1 MNFAKLLA
9 KFDSIESKQTL
20 NEGWDDMMKA
30 SKEKSEQ
37 DKKEK
42 GTGKFDKKETSTGTV
57 YTRKSSTFD
66 DGGEDKDVKK
76 AKAKDKKKVGESSM
90 ADLIKAM
97 DAIVES
103 EKKVDEEEVEEGP
116 EIFKLKA
123 DAAKKAGE
131 KEFKGPD
138 GKMHPVKE
146 SEEKDDNKKP
156 DEDGDGVPDWADKKP
171 GKDDNEDKEDDK
183 EDDKK
188 DDDKEEVDEGIE
200 DRLANLDMTNPVNQ
214 PAYQRKR
221 NAIGGAVASATPA
234 SNDSN
239 AIPKPTKPKTG
250 KVVPFKSLQE
260 CYDQAMAEGE
270 DSGMNIS
277 SNMDTNSGSKSLT
290 VSARGEAAEEL
301 AKILKLSG
309 LIGQGAA
316 EPQGVEV
323 EMGEAEYAN
332 EPAPMIQGIDAQLQ
346 QGNDLNAPKGTHPK
360 VAGGDNPMQ
369 AMSPM
374 QTIRIAEDKELQ
386 LLESRLAKELEAI
399 KIQK

>member
-1 MNFAKLLA
+1 MNFAKLIA
-9 KFDSIESKQTL
+9 KIDSIESKQTL
-20 NEGWDDMMKA
+20 NEGWADMMKA
-30 SKEKSEQ
+30 SKEKSEK
-37 DKKEK
+37 DTKDK
-42 GTGKFDKKETSTGTV
+42 GTGKFDKKETGTGTV

-76 AKAKDKKKVGESSM
+76 AKEKAKDKKKVGESSM

-103 EKKVDEEEVEEGP
+103 ERKVDEEEVEEGP

-123 DAAKKAGE
+123 DAAKKAGQ

-156 DEDGDGVPDWADKKP
+156 DEDGDGVPDWADKKS
-171 GKDDNEDKEDDK
+171 G
-183 EDDKK
+183 K
-188 DDDKEEVDEGIE
+188 DDDKDEDKKDEVDEGIE
-200 DRLANLDMTNPVNQ
+200 DRLANLDMNNPINQ

-221 NAIGGAVASATPA
+221 NAQGGVVPVATPA
-234 SNDSN
+234 SNDTR

-250 KVVPFKSLQE
+250 SNVVPIKSLE
-260 CYDQAMAEGE
+260 ESFDQAMAGGE

-290 VSARGEAAEEL
+290 VSARGESAEEL
-301 AKILKLSG
+301 AQILKLSG
-309 LIGQGAA
+309 LIGQGAHN
-316 EPQGVEV
+316 EPHAIEV
-323 EMGEAEYAN
+323 EMAEAEYAN
-332 EPAPMIQGIDAQLQ
+332 EPAPMVQGIDAQLR
-346 QGNDLNAPKGTHPK
+346 QGNDLNRPKGTHPK

-369 AMSPM
+369 AVRPM
-374 QTIRIAEDKELQ
+374 QTIRIAEDRELQ
-386 LLESRLAKELEAI
+386 ILESRLARELESI
-399 KIQK
+399 KIKK